1 MFEARRKF
9 NQQRGNARR
18 RGIAWQLTFD
28 EWRNIWLA
36 SGKWNQRGIHTGEY
50 CMARPGDIGP
60 YSVGNVRI
68 VPVTQNHNEM
78 TYQHT
83 AAAKAKIGAYHK
95 GNQRLVG
102 KKLSAAHKQKISESN
117 QGRVG
122 GFEGKRHSVATKA
135 LKRKTWRNQ
144 YGSAK

>member
-1 MFEARRKF
+1 MSEARRKF
-9 NQQRGNARR
+9 NQQRGNAKR
-18 RGIAWQLTFD
+18 RGIDWQLSFK
-28 EWRNIWLA
+28 EWWGIWSL
-36 SGKWNQRGIHTGEY
+36 SGKWNQRGIRTGQY

-60 YSVGNVRI
+60 YSMSNVRI

-83 AAAKAKIGAYHK
+83 TAARTKIGAFHK
-95 GNQRLVG
+95 GKQHWLG
-102 KKLSAAHKQKISESN
+102 KTHTADAKQKISESN

-122 GFEGKRHSVATKA
+122 GFVGKHHSEETKA